1 MISKS
6 TWRLL
11 KEGPLLKIRRCS
23 VKSTLSRSNYLMTSH
38 GGNKDDQR
46 WRRSGQNIGLTSLAG
61 LTGFAGLTCHKIF
74 AEEQKEEEK
83 SIFETTGARIEG
95 LPDYR

>member
-11 KEGPLLKIRRCS
+11 KEGPLLKIRRSS
-23 VKSTLSRSNYLMTSH
+23 VKSTLSRSNYLLTSN
-38 GGNKDDQR
+38 GGDKDDQR
-46 WRRSGQNIGLTSLAG
+46 WRRSGQKIGLTGLAG
-61 LTGFAGLTCHKIF
+61 LTGFAGLTCKIF

>member
-11 KEGPLLKIRRCS
+11 KDGPLLKIRRSS
-23 VKSTLSRSNYLMTSH
+23 VKSTLSRSNYLLTSH
-38 GGNKDDQR
+38 SGNKDDQR
-46 WRRSGQNIGLTSLAG
+46 WRRSGQKIGLTGLAG
-61 LTGFAGLTCHKIF
+61 LTGFAGLTCKIF